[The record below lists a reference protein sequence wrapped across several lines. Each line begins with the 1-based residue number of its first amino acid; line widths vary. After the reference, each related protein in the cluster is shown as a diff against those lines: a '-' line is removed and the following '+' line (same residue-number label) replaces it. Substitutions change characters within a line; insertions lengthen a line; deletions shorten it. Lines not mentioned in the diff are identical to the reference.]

1 MEVNLINQILI
12 VFYSIFFGA
21 FLGLVYDF
29 TSIVGLILGFKKLN
43 IKVKREILIK
53 NKWNEK
59 LNIIL
64 LCLSDIIF
72 FVIASVL
79 IAIFVFGVNNGT
91 VRWYIL
97 VGNLIGF
104 VIYRITLGKLISVLL
119 SYISYFIRFLVYKT
133 ICHLNLSVKKIIKKL
148 PKKQLKSVRNSNNLF
163 YIGIK
168 NGTK

>member
-1 MEVNLINQILI
+1 MINQILI
-12 VFYSIFFGA
+12 VFYSFIFGA

-29 TSIVGLILGFKKLN
+29 TSIVGLIFGFKKLN
-43 IKVKREILIK
+43 IKDKREILIK
-53 NKWNEK
+53 NNKWNEK
-59 LNIIL
+59 LNKIL

-97 VGNLIGF
+97 IGNLIGF
-104 VIYRITLGKLISVLL
+104 VIYRITLGKLISILL

-133 ICHLNLSVKKIIKKL
+133 ISHLNLFVKKIIKKL
-148 PKKQLKSVRNSNNLF
+148 PKKQQKSVRNTNNLF

-168 NGTK
+168 NCTK